1 MSKMIKCKTCGA
13 NIASNAKTC
22 PGCGAKNKKPFYA
35 RVWFWVLI
43 VVVVFGVIGGS
54 SDTNESTKS
63 SNTDVAVNST
73 NNTDTTQEIKENPV
87 EEVITISAEEL
98 AKAFEDNEI
107 NANKLYKDKML
118 EITGTVYDI
127 GEMLGSTYI
136 VLAANEEFAITQTQC
151 SFKDEEQISK
161 VAELSKGDTV
171 TVIGKCDGKS
181 INVGVNEC
189 KFK

>member
-1 MSKMIKCKTCGA
+1 MLQT
-13 NIASNAKTC
+13 
-22 PGCGAKNKKPFYA
+22 PFYA